1 MELSI
6 IIPVFNEEKYLED
19 ALMSICSQNVSF
31 DYEVIVSDAGSKD
44 NSLKIARRYTNL
56 VVHSLSKAVGAVRNY
71 GAKSAKGKYLL
82 FVDADTILPQ
92 GYLQKAYKVFASNKD
107 LSAFCGWFRFKERE
121 PKLLFSEVV
130 ANFYFVIKDKIGQP
144 TLPGCCGI
152 AIRKEI
158 FEEVGGFPVYFLED
172 TEFSSILRKI
182 HKIRYLCNLHA
193 VTSGRRIIKMGL
205 LNTIR
210 YYMWPK
216 TGEFEKDYVSCP

>member
-1 MELSI
+1 MTNQLS
-6 IIPVFNEEKYLED
+6 PP
-19 ALMSICSQNVSF
+19 
-31 DYEVIVSDAGSKD
+31 
-44 NSLKIARRYTNL
+44 LKIARRYTNL

-158 FEEVGGFPVYFLED
+158 FEEVAENEKQLRGKELSAETFWDKSKQDAVMDHWHDAMLEKLV
-172 TEFSSILRKI
+172 ELSK
-182 HKIRYLCNLHA
+182 N
-193 VTSGRRIIKMGL
+193 
-205 LNTIR
+205 
-210 YYMWPK
+210 
-216 TGEFEKDYVSCP
+216 